1 MVDLWHDRY
10 GDSVVVTIGS
20 LSSGYGGLEMA
31 LSMWLGAG
39 ALDVRWHAEID
50 ADASR
55 VLKTW
60 WPEVPNLG
68 SFADEDFWGRA
79 ERVHLMCGG
88 IPCQPFSAA
97 GRQLGEADARHLWPF
112 WRRGIELHRPA
123 TVVFENVANL
133 VRGKMRPTFD
143 AIVADLLALGYDVR
157 WCLLGAC
164 AVGAAHH
171 RHRVFLLACRTRT
184 TPNAA
189 EVKTQTCGQKLAAYV
204 PTPVVTDARGARK
217 SDSGRREGSQHH
229 SGTTLGDMVASLP
242 TPQHRD
248 GSQGGDSPPELG
260 GVRESGAKRAISLPA
275 AAKFLPTP
283 RALDHTMGPASR
295 KSDGGVN
302 GLSSIPSLL
311 PTPSAV
317 SDPGKMPLGA
327 ALSLLPS
334 PRGRDGSGG
343 PGHGVNMQGGPGLP
357 AALNMLPSLARGDG
371 SNGGPNQGIAAGD
384 IALSSAVQPER
395 WGKYAEAIARHET
408 VLGRPAP
415 EPTEIGPKGGRRLA
429 AAFSEWL
436 MMLPEGH
443 LTGVLDRNPALARAG
458 NGVVPLQAA
467 TALRLLF
474 ENLTKGA

>member
-1 MVDLWHDRY
+1 M
-10 GDSVVVTIGS
+10 TIEVGS

-31 LSMWLGAG
+31 LALWLGVSAI
-39 ALDVRWHAEID
+39 DVRWHSEID
-50 ADASR
+50 ADASL
-55 VLKTW
+55 VLKTH
-60 WPEVPNLG
+60 WPDVPNLG
-68 SFADEDFWGRA
+68 SFADEDFWDRA

-133 VRGKMRPTFD
+133 TRGKMRATFD
-143 AIVADLLALGYDVR
+143 AIVTDLLALGYDVR

-184 TPNAA
+184 TPNARQ
-189 EVKTQTCGQKLAAYV
+189 VTVQTCGQSAAY
-204 PTPVVTDARGARK
+204 
-217 SDSGRREGSQHH
+217 
-229 SGTTLGDMVASLP
+229 
-242 TPQHRD
+242 
-248 GSQGGDSPPELG
+248 
-260 GVRESGAKRAISLPA
+260 
-275 AAKFLPTP
+275 
-283 RALDHTMGPASR
+283 
-295 KSDGGVN
+295 
-302 GLSSIPSLL
+302 L

-317 SDPGKMPLGA
+317 SYGSNQGGGAGRTGPVRHSLDALARLELLPSPVARDASTRGEGSSEYWQQRRAGGFTGGVPLGA
-327 ALSLLPS
+327 ALALLPTPAARSGDGRPRPLSSPDLAAARMDSGRRNLDDALALLPS
-334 PRGRDGSGG
+334 PRAS
-343 PGHGVNMQGGPGLP
+343 
-357 AALNMLPSLARGDG
+357 DG
-371 SNGGPNQGIAAGD
+371 SNGGPNQGIASGD

-395 WGKYAEAIARHET
+395 WGKYTAAVARHT
-408 VLGRPAP
+408 GVMGALPP

-436 MMLPEGH
+436 MMLPAGH
-443 LTGVLDRNPALARAG
+443 LTSILDRNPALARAG

-474 ENLTKGA
+474 EDLTS